1 MTTFPRHRWSREGDG
16 RELVAM
22 GWAALLV
29 VIVVLSS
36 WAHHSLSTA
45 LPPSSQ
51 SAAAQPANSMSPPLA
66 PLTVGT
72 QIEAWFTEAKPSI
85 IALFGAADNLVT
97 AARYGNVAAAGSACP
112 TLASA
117 LSNVQHHVPSPDP
130 TLNIKLR
137 QAIASY
143 REGLGHC
150 IPGAQNRDPVEL
162 GEATVSTN
170 RGSAELQAAV
180 GIIEDDLSAEARDNR
195 VWTA

>member
-1 MTTFPRHRWSREGDG
+1 MATPTRHRPSRDGDG

-29 VIVVLSS
+29 VLVVLSS
-36 WAHHSLSTA
+36 WAHQSLATTR
-45 LPPSSQ
+45 PPLSH
-51 SAAAQPANSMSPPLA
+51 SAAAQPAKSMSPPLA

-72 QIEAWFTEAKPSI
+72 QIQAWFTEAKPSI

-97 AARYGNVAAAGSACP
+97 AATYGNIAAAGSACP

-117 LSNVQHHVPSPDP
+117 VGNAQHHVPSPDQ

-137 QAIASY
+137 QAITDY
-143 REGLGHC
+143 REGIGHC
-150 IPGAQNRDPVEL
+150 VPGARNRDPVEL
-162 GEATVSTN
+162 GEARVATS

-180 GIIEDDLSAEARDNR
+180 GIIEDDLSSEARDNR

>member
-1 MTTFPRHRWSREGDG
+1 MATSTRHHWSRAGDG

-29 VIVVLSS
+29 ILVVLSS
-36 WAHHSLSTA
+36 WAHQSLSTA
-45 LPPSSQ
+45 RPPLSH
-51 SAAAQPANSMSPPLA
+51 SAVAQPATSMSPPLA

-72 QIEAWFTEAKPSI
+72 QIQAWFTEAKPSI

-112 TLASA
+112 ALATA
-117 LSNVQHHVPSPDP
+117 VGQVQHHVPSPDP
-130 TLNIKLR
+130 TLNTMLR
-137 QAIASY
+137 QAITDY
-143 REGLGHC
+143 RAGIGHC
-150 IPGAQNRDPVEL
+150 VAGAQNRDPVEL
-162 GEATVSTN
+162 GEARVATS

-180 GIIEDDLSAEARDNR
+180 GIIEDDLSSEARDNQ